1 MCSSFNIKNTPLA
14 LADAIPQQL
23 AREVND
29 AAPIRGFCGLTC
41 GLPHCA
47 ERVVAVRGADNCDD
61 ATAKLSCGECEQGW
75 EFERG
80 G

>member
-29 AAPIRGFCGLTC
+29 AAPIR
-41 GLPHCA
+41 
-47 ERVVAVRGADNCDD
+47 VVDRKAGITGRDTAV
-61 ATAKLSCGECEQGW
+61 QGPALLARNPVCVYMHAW
-75 EFERG
+75 VDVYMYVDR
-80 G
+80 